1 MKKYGWF
8 SGLLLLQSLAFA
20 QGSPQPIGESPQ
32 SISESPIGYATVQ
45 EAFDALVANPSA
57 VQSEYEGWTSFNHKV
72 DGKYIIWSFT
82 PQDHPVHP
90 TTVRREIINNDG
102 EVSISMA
109 VMCHS
114 SRLDC
119 DQLIEQFRQ
128 INENLKRKLTDDGG
142 S

>member
-1 MKKYGWF
+1 
-8 SGLLLLQSLAFA
+8 
-20 QGSPQPIGESPQ
+20 
-32 SISESPIGYATVQ
+32 
-45 EAFDALVANPSA
+45 
-57 VQSEYEGWTSFNHKV
+57 
-72 DGKYIIWSFT
+72 
-82 PQDHPVHP
+82 
-90 TTVRREIINNDG
+90 VRREITNNDG

-128 INENLKRKLTDDGG
+128 IKENLKRKLTSDTG